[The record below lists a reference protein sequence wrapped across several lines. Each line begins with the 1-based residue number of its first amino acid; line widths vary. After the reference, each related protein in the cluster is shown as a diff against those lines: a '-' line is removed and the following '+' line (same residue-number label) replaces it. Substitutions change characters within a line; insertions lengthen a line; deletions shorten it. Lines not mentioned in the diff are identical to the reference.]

1 MRPIARVYNRAVAA
15 LEPGAPFPPIT
26 LRDAKGA
33 PLPPPK
39 GETLYVVFK
48 TTCPTCEL
56 TWPYLARL
64 DDRIREAGDGGL
76 RIVAVSQDPP
86 DKAAAFNARAGSR
99 VETAFDPQPW
109 PASDR
114 LGVDT
119 VPTFFRVGADGKIAE
134 SGAGFSRDRMESLAR
149 RAAEAAGKP
158 YEKLFRASDQ
168 APSTK
173 AG

>member
-1 MRPIARVYNRAVAA
+1 MRLITRVYNPPVAA

-33 PLPPPK
+33 SLAPPA
-39 GETLYVVFK
+39 GETLYVLFK
-48 TTCPTCEL
+48 TTCPTCEF
-56 TWPYLARL
+56 TWPYLERL
-64 DDRIREAGDGGL
+64 RQAAGAGGL
-76 RIVAVSQDPP
+76 RILAVSQDPP
-86 DKAAAFNARAGSR
+86 EKAAAFNARLGSR

-119 VPTFFRVGADGKIAE
+119 VPTFFRVGADGRIAQT
-134 SGAGFSRDRMESLAR
+134 AIGFSRDAMERLAK

-158 YEKLFRASDQ
+158 YQKLFRPGEQ
-168 APSTK
+168 VPSTK